1 MSDKSI
7 RIPFDD
13 TPFQKVAVG
22 KDKIAAAAKEVKRY
36 QDQILRAQRTGQEVS
51 ASVFDSLNKA
61 RDAEEK
67 LRDMA
72 RNNQK
77 RQAANTEERERTL
90 GQQIHTYERMGHR
103 LQRVFGDQMFQ
114 KLARGESIEAK
125 DVARTVLY
133 SDRALMG
140 IGQALGAN
148 VGALRTALPYIQL
161 ATEAVMFGN
170 EKFKQ
175 FQKEEIES
183 QIVKLKVGSGE
194 MSVKEGRL
202 YENGVDDEWSNSSSG
217 RAAKFGKFLMGTNA
231 GAEAVEHNAKFTSVI
246 SQMKDQEIDNEI
258 KTRDKELAARQAERD
273 AIQDAFD
280 QASPVP
286 DDVKK
291 LMGIKGLS
299 AQRGPL
305 SIIAQTGNA
314 LAEMFEDKA
323 LRITDKQ
330 NRNVTGRE
338 VKREIEIAL
347 KARRKK
353 DHMAVLPEDIAEQTK
368 RDVMMQYNVGK
379 ETLEDFEK
387 GAALRAA
394 KNHKLYDPAVKFN
407 LDLKE
412 KIYHSQVEVY
422 ARRVPA
428 NPMD

>member
-1 MSDKSI
+1 MSNGSV

-13 TPFQKVAVG
+13 TPFQKVAAG
-22 KDKIAAAAKEVKRY
+22 KDKIAQAAKEVKRY
-36 QDQILRAQRTGQEVS
+36 QDQILRAQRMGQEVS
-51 ASVFDSLNKA
+51 AGVFDSLNKA

-77 RQAANTEERERTL
+77 TQAANTEERERTL

-103 LQRVFGDQMFQ
+103 LQRVFGDQMFA

-133 SDRALMG
+133 SDRALMSVG
-140 IGQALGAN
+140 RALGAN

-183 QIVKLKVGSGE
+183 QIVKLKVRSGE
-194 MSVKEGRL
+194 MSGKEGRL
-202 YENGVDDEWSNSSSG
+202 YENGIDDEWLNSSTA
-217 RAAKFGKFLMGTNA
+217 RASKFGKFLMGTNA
-231 GAEAVEHNAKFTSVI
+231 GAEAVEKNTKLASLVDKMSA
-246 SQMKDQEIDNEI
+246 QELDSEI
-258 KTRDKELAARQAERD
+258 VTRNRELAGRQAERD
-273 AIQDAFD
+273 AIEAKTPWFLKWIPK
-280 QASPVP
+280 ASNT
-286 DDVKK
+286 
-291 LMGIKGLS
+291 LGE
-299 AQRGPL
+299 A
-305 SIIAQTGNA
+305 
-314 LAEMFEDKA
+314 FEDKA
-323 LRITDKQ
+323 LEITDRRGKT
-330 NRNVTGRE
+330 VTGQV
-338 VKREIEIAL
+338 VKKAIEDAL
-347 KARRKK
+347 RARRVK
-353 DHMAVLPEDIAEQTK
+353 DHMAILPEDIAEQTK
-368 RDVMMQYNVGK
+368 RDAMMEFRVGK

-407 LDLKE
+407 MDLKE
-412 KIYHSQVEVY
+412 KIYHSQREVY
-422 ARRVPA
+422 DRRVPA